1 MCLCAVVLFGRMY
14 QAITAQHVVCPQYT
28 TQAAC
33 QAMPASARMHCSWDS
48 LNSRCMADPDA
59 SLLMP
64 LSCPGSKARSY
75 MNCGRR
81 GHINAC
87 RTDTECVL
95 GKQNR
100 CFPAWLV
107 SEARAKNTT
116 EQAVA
121 EATALAILKGGL
133 LSHAYATQHLLVAI
147 ALHAWARRLLSCCCV
162 TFA

>member
-1 MCLCAVVLFGRMY
+1 MCPLTIACLSSLGCFRVY
-14 QAITAQHVVCPQYT
+14 QQITAQHVICQQYT
-28 TQAAC
+28 TQAIC
-33 QAMPASARMHCSWDS
+33 QSTPATAQVHCSWDN
-48 LNSRCMADPDA
+48 LNSRCLADPYA

-116 EQAVA
+116 EQTVA
-121 EATALAILKGGL
+121 EATALAILKG
-133 LSHAYATQHLLVAI
+133 
-147 ALHAWARRLLSCCCV
+147 RLLPL
-162 TFA
+162 